1 MGEERLSFSRRC
13 EDLAEAH
20 LRRLGYRILARNF
33 RSRHG
38 EIDII
43 ARDGSDLV
51 FGEVKGKRSDGLGL
65 PQEMVTRTKMGRLI
79 KTALAYLEDS
89 PGGKGACRFDV
100 VAVMEKGDSPPGI
113 EHLKAAFGLSGS

>member
-1 MGEERLSFSRRC
+1 MGEDRHSFSRRC

-51 FGEVKGKRSDGLGL
+51 FVEVKGKRSGTLGL

-89 PGGKGACRFDV
+89 PRGVGTCRFDV
-100 VAVMEKGDSPPGI
+100 VAVMDKGDSQPGI